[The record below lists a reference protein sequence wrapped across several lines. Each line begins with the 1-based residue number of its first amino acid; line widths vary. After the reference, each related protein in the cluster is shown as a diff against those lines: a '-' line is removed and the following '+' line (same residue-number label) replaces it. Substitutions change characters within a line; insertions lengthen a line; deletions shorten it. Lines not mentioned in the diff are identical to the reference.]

1 MSVNR
6 ITVSFQGEAG
16 AYSEEA
22 IHQHWPNSVRSV
34 ASRTFSDVIASVT
47 SGRAQYGILP
57 VDNSIVGPIVESQTS
72 LYEAMAKDESI
83 KLVDE
88 CSLAVKHSLV
98 ALPGASLANI
108 TTVASHPAALA
119 QCEKFFRSNPQ
130 LTPMKWYDTA
140 AAAQMVSTRY
150 DHTMAAIASSRAAEL
165 YKLQI
170 LEKEIQ
176 DMSQNYTR
184 FVIITRTG
192 ADRW

>member
-1 MSVNR
+1 MPVNS
-6 ITVSFQGEAG
+6 ITVSFQGEVG

-22 IHQHWPNSVRSV
+22 IHQHWPNQARPV
-34 ASRTFSDVIASVT
+34 ASRTFSDVIASVA
-47 SGRAQYGILP
+47 SGRAEYGILP
-57 VDNSIVGPIVESQTS
+57 IDNSIVGPIVDSQTA
-72 LYEAMAKDESI
+72 LYEAMAKDDSI
-83 KLVDE
+83 KLIDE

-98 ALPGASLANI
+98 ALPGTSLANL

-119 QCEKFFRSNPQ
+119 QCQRFFRSHPRI
-130 LTPMKWYDTA
+130 TPMKWYDTA
-140 AAAQMVSTRY
+140 AAAQMVSVRY
-150 DHTMAAIASSRAAEL
+150 DHTMAAIASSRAAKL

-176 DMSQNYTR
+176 DMHQNYTR